1 MNHPISRRIL
11 ISAMFALFGA
21 DALARR
27 RDRDRGIGGTGFP
40 MFVEPEGDRGIGGTG
55 VIGTI
60 RRFGSII
67 VNDMRIAYPAGA
79 AVEID
84 GRATSSAELRIG
96 QVVHTVAA
104 TDGAGFV
111 TDRIL
116 VTSEVVG
123 PIERLAHG
131 RLVVLGQSVTLDF
144 VDASGLRKGQW
155 IAVSGLR
162 ELDGVIAAS
171 YVQRR
176 DDLLA
181 QVAGPVRVKNGVA
194 RIGGLPL
201 VNLDPALAGRR
212 VLATVGRLDGRPAAI
227 SVTPD
232 PELASMGNVRRFS
245 IETYVRRKG
254 GELRMGNGLAVVA
267 SSQTPFSPAPARAFV
282 AVTVN
287 ADGGL
292 TAAAQSPAA
301 KPQTTTP
308 LDSAPKPRDGASGKP
323 DERDGKGDKKKAEGK
338 KDVGKKEEGKTDGKK
353 EASKASSKH
362 GETSAKSDEK
372 ARSALDDLWANH
384 NRGGGGHASKAAAPA
399 PQTHH
404 EQQVDWFKGN
414 GKPHR

>member
-40 MFVEPEGDRGIGGTG
+40 MLVDPDEGDRGIGGTG

-60 RRFGSII
+60 RRFGSIF
-67 VNDMRIAYPAGA
+67 VNDMRIAYPADA
-79 AVEID
+79 SVEID
-84 GRATSSAELRIG
+84 GRATTSADLRIG
-96 QVVHTVAA
+96 QVVHTVAT

-111 TDRIL
+111 TERIL

-131 RLVVLGQSVTLDF
+131 RLVVLGQSVALDF
-144 VDASGLRKGQW
+144 VDAGGLRKGQW

-176 DDLLA
+176 DDSLA

-194 RIGGLPL
+194 WIGGLAL

-232 PELASMGNVRRFS
+232 PELASMPNARRLS
-245 IETYVRRKG
+245 IETYVKRKG

-267 SSQTPFSPAPARAFV
+267 SSQTPASAPTRAFV

-287 ADGGL
+287 GDGGL
-292 TAAAQSPAA
+292 TAAGQAPAA
-301 KPQTTTP
+301 KPQTTTR
-308 LDSAPKPRDGASGKP
+308 LDRAPTPRDGASDKP
-323 DERDGKGDKKKAEGK
+323 GERDGKGAKRKDEGK
-338 KDVGKKEEGKTDGKK
+338 KDGKKEEGK
-353 EASKASSKH
+353 ASSKQ

-384 NRGGGGHASKAAAPA
+384 NRGGGGGSGRAPKAAP
-399 PQTHH
+399 PTPETHH
-404 EQQVDWFKGN
+404 EQSNDWLTNN
-414 GKPHR
+414 GKHPR